1 MVIVLYIFLSYMI
14 MLGMMLES
22 YDKGTHIPS
31 EAWLMWTLSPI
42 IFPILLGMILTET
55 KDDKNE

>member
-1 MVIVLYIFLSYMI
+1 